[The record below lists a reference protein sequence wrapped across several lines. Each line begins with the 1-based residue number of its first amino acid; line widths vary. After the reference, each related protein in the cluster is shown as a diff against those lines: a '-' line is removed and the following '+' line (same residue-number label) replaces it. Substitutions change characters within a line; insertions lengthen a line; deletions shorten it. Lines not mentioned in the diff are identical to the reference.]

1 MTRIILLFLLG
12 QVLPD
17 AIDVII
23 LFIKVLLIG
32 LKNIV
37 IFIIL
42 KIGGELL
49 IDAIVP

>member
-1 MTRIILLFLLG
+1 MTPIILLFLLG

-17 AIDVII
+17 TIDVII
-23 LFIKVLLIG
+23 LFIKVLLFS

-42 KIGGELL
+42 RLEVSG
-49 IDAIVP
+49 